1 LLSVDD
7 LVVEFAG
14 SRRVPFGR
22 RSTFRAVDRVSLTV
36 DPGET
41 LGLVGES
48 GSGKTTT
55 GRAILGLV
63 EPSSGAIEF
72 DGTQVA
78 GVPPTARGPIIRQ
91 LQVIFQN
98 PYSSLNPALT
108 VRAILDEA
116 IAVAIDGPA
125 GRDAGQ
131 LLEMVGLDAGRADRY
146 PHQFSGG
153 QRQRIAIARAL
164 AVNPR
169 LVVCDEP
176 VSALDVSTRG
186 QIVNLLED
194 LRDEFGMAY
203 LFIAHD
209 LTIVRH
215 ISHRIAVMYR
225 GQIVEVGDAD
235 AVAVEP
241 AHPYT
246 RSLIE
251 AVPVTDPRR
260 QSERRAARI
269 AVAPDRGAYDP
280 LVGCPFR
287 GRCPDVH
294 EPCHVT
300 RPAMRPAPHGG
311 VVACHLY
318 GADRVDDA
326 SLIMDGAGSVEG
338 HV

>member
-1 LLSVDD
+1 LLAVDD

-14 SRRVPFGR
+14 HRRVPFGR
-22 RSTFRAVDRVSLTV
+22 RPQVRAVDHVSLSV
-36 DPGET
+36 DRGET

-63 EPSSGAIEF
+63 APTSGTIEF

-78 GVPPTARGPIIRQ
+78 GVSPTARGPIIRQ

-108 VRAILDEA
+108 IRAILDEA
-116 IAVAIDGPA
+116 IEVAVDGPA
-125 GRDAGQ
+125 ARDAGQ
-131 LLEMVGLDAGRADRY
+131 LLELVGLDAGRADRY

-153 QRQRIAIARAL
+153 QRQRIAIARAV

-169 LVVCDEP
+169 LIVCDEP

-225 GQIVEVGDAD
+225 GQIVEIGDAD

-251 AVPVTDPRR
+251 AVPVADPRR
-260 QSERRAARI
+260 QRQRRAERA
-269 AVAPDRGAYDP
+269 ALVADRGAVDP
-280 LVGCPFR
+280 LIGCPFR
-287 GRCPDVH
+287 GRCPSAH
-294 EPCHVT
+294 EVCHVI

-311 VVACHLY
+311 LVACHLY
-318 GADRVDDA
+318 DTQAMTT
-326 SLIMDGAGSVEG
+326 LP
-338 HV
+338 

>member
-1 LLSVDD
+1 MTAPLLEVDG
-7 LVVEFAG
+7 LVVDFPG
-14 SRRVPFGR
+14 HRRVPFGK
-22 RSTFRAVDRVSLTV
+22 RSQFRAVDHVSLTI
-36 DPGET
+36 DRGET

-63 EPSSGAIEF
+63 APSSGAIEF
-72 DGTQVA
+72 NGKQIA
-78 GVPPTARGPIIRQ
+78 GVSPTARGPVIRQ

-108 VRAILDEA
+108 IRAILDEA
-116 IAVAIDGPA
+116 ISVAVDGPV
-125 GRDAGQ
+125 GRDAGH
-131 LLEMVGLDAGRADRY
+131 LLELVGLDAGRADRY

-169 LVVCDEP
+169 LIVCDEP

-225 GQIVEVGDAD
+225 GQIVEIGDAD

-251 AVPVTDPRR
+251 AVPVADPRR
-260 QSERRAARI
+260 QRERRAGR
-269 AVAPDRGAYDP
+269 VALIPDRGADDP
-280 LVGCPFR
+280 LAGCPFR
-287 GRCPDVH
+287 GRCPSAHDV
-294 EPCHVT
+294 CYSD

-311 VVACHLY
+311 LVACHLY
-318 GADRVDDA
+318 VAKRAAD
-326 SLIMDGAGSVEG
+326 SSQ
-338 HV
+338 

>member
-1 LLSVDD
+1 MSALLAVDD
-7 LVVEFAG
+7 LVVDFAG
-14 SRRVPFGR
+14 RRRLPFAPR
-22 RSTFRAVDRVSLTV
+22 PHQRAVDHVSFTIA
-36 DPGET
+36 PGET

-63 EPSSGAIEF
+63 APSSGAVTF
-72 DGTQVA
+72 DGVDVA
-78 GVPPTARGPIIRQ
+78 GVSPTARGPLIRQ
-91 LQVIFQN
+91 LQPIFQN

-108 VRAILDEA
+108 IRATLTEA
-116 IAVAIDGPA
+116 IAAAEEHLD
-125 GRDAGQ
+125 RDVPR
-131 LLEMVGLDAGRADRY
+131 LLELVGLDPAHAGRY

-169 LVVCDEP
+169 LIVCDEP

-194 LRDEFGMAY
+194 LRDELGVAY

-225 GQIVEVGDAD
+225 GRIVEIGDAD
-235 AVAVEP
+235 AVATEP

-246 RSLIE
+246 RSLID
-251 AVPVTDPRR
+251 AVPIPDPERQRR
-260 QSERRAARI
+260 HRDARLQLAAGR
-269 AVAPDRGAYDP
+269 VPDDA
-280 LVGCPFR
+280 LVGCRFR
-287 GRCPDVH
+287 HRCPEAHGRCQT
-294 EPCHVT
+294 E

-311 VVACHLY
+311 LVACHLY
-318 GADRVDDA
+318 PTATTESR
-326 SLIMDGAGSVEG
+326 
-338 HV
+338 